1 MDSICDK
8 IVIKGNELTNE
19 INDILKSEW
28 YDQDSL
34 GLVSS
39 GNNLYELMKNKYVGI
54 TRKVCN
60 DFVKNQRRWQLK
72 RRSTQHLILNPIV
85 RQYPNELWC
94 FDLIDFQKYSGA
106 NYGISYLLVVIDHFS
121 KFGWVRPLASR
132 LQNNIIDQ
140 LKQIIKVETTPV
152 FMLSDNEFR
161 NNIFNNFYKE
171 HQIIGFT
178 SKAYTPEQNGCAERF
193 VGTIKRKLYLCM
205 GEKNRYIDFIENV
218 CYNYNNEIHS
228 THGQRPVDVYRFMN
242 ENEYKNIEKK
252 IELKGKKML
261 NTYKME
267 FEIGDKVRLS
277 VKTKSGS
284 VWTEDIYTISAK
296 KKRVYQLENRYLDQ
310 NLSFWQEDV
319 GVKIV
324 FYSNE
329 SNAFSN
335 VKKIIVYGKLK
346 EHVKSFKESFNIL
359 DTQIEY
365 RELNENDEDFFF
377 SINDNEKVKITN
389 NEKDKFYYK
398 SFLLDK
404 KWYKN
409 YRLNKINVEDNKDI
423 TINKR
428 EGMNNYKRSDFEN
441 LDPNQWYK
449 KYDALKRFLQNTDYD
464 HDFRSIVRNNLVT
477 EMSTDKTWYSFSRAQ
492 LTEIKTLQIL
502 KEGDIVPVYNLR
514 NNEEKY
520 KSSTLYKNLTK
531 ENNGYLW
538 YRYATSDGYK
548 KFDKEYNQYD
558 IPEVKKQLKELVLKK
573 IAEYRNNNKK
583 TKETSNYED
592 FFKHVED
599 LK

>member
-1 MDSICDK
+1 
-8 IVIKGNELTNE
+8 
-19 INDILKSEW
+19 
-28 YDQDSL
+28 
-34 GLVSS
+34 
-39 GNNLYELMKNKYVGI
+39 
-54 TRKVCN
+54 
-60 DFVKNQRRWQLK
+60 
-72 RRSTQHLILNPIV
+72 
-85 RQYPNELWC
+85 
-94 FDLIDFQKYSGA
+94 
-106 NYGISYLLVVIDHFS
+106 
-121 KFGWVRPLASR
+121 
-132 LQNNIIDQ
+132 
-140 LKQIIKVETTPV
+140 
-152 FMLSDNEFR
+152 
-161 NNIFNNFYKE
+161 
-171 HQIIGFT
+171 
-178 SKAYTPEQNGCAERF
+178 
-193 VGTIKRKLYLCM
+193 
-205 GEKNRYIDFIENV
+205 
-218 CYNYNNEIHS
+218 
-228 THGQRPVDVYRFMN
+228 
-242 ENEYKNIEKK
+242 
-252 IELKGKKML
+252 
-261 NTYKME
+261 
-267 FEIGDKVRLS
+267 
-277 VKTKSGS
+277 
-284 VWTEDIYTISAK
+284 
-296 KKRVYQLENRYLDQ
+296 
-310 NLSFWQEDV
+310 
-319 GVKIV
+319 
-324 FYSNE
+324 
-329 SNAFSN
+329 
-335 VKKIIVYGKLK
+335 LK